1 MAKNP
6 ILVAIDTPEIPRAK
20 SLAEAAGPHVGGI
33 KLGLEFFV
41 ANGAQGVQE
50 VSSGNVPVFLDL
62 KFHDIP
68 NTVAKAIAAT
78 AGIDCFLMTIH
89 TSGGPEMM
97 RRAAQ
102 AAEEIAQQTGRAKPQ
117 VVGVTLLTSLDQSD
131 ISAIGY
137 GHALEDQAKR
147 LASLA
152 QENGLDGIVCSPHEI
167 TLIRDVCGP
176 DFTLVVPGIRPA
188 GADTGDQKRTL
199 TPKEALERGADYL
212 VIGRPITQ
220 AENPAEAAKNI
231 ALSLA

>member
-50 VSSGNVPVFLDL
+50 VSGGNVPVFLDL